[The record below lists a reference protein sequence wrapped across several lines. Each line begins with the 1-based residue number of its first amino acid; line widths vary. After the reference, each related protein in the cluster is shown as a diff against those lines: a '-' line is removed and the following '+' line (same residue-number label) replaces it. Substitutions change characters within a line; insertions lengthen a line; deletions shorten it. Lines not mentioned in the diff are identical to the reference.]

1 MIYLIFKL
9 SNIRLLNLHLQKIK
23 PDFTYSQDL
32 DLKCE
37 TDSVASDGQD
47 QVSYQTMD

>member
-1 MIYLIFKL
+1 MISLILKL
-9 SNIRLLNLHLQKIK
+9 SDILQKIK
-23 PDFTYSQDL
+23 PVFTYSQDL